1 MTQTVQVTYIDEPGV
16 QIKDKEV
23 LYLGREESKREA
35 VQEILQVLP
44 KDQFTKNY
52 VVEIK
57 YDINYGPKSNGRV
70 YKDTTDPM
78 APMMVVTTNRLDI
91 ITFNKIIYNII
102 DPTYRV
108 GRVVVLLDG
117 IAHQYNV
124 LSMLESLPM
133 KTLLIATK
141 IK

>member
-1 MTQTVQVTYIDEPGV
+1 MTQTVQVTYIDEPEV